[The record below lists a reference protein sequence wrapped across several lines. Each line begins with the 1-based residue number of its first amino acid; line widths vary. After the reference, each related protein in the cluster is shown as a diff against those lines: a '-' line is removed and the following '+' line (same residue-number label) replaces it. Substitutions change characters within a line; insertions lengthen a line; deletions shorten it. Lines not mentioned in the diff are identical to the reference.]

1 MPISILLA
9 DDHKLFRE
17 SIRALLQQQPEMR
30 IVGEAANGLETLTL
44 AMQLRPMLL
53 VLDVAMPGLS
63 GLDVIRQVKRRY
75 PEMFV
80 VVLSGYNDEGYVID
94 ALSHGASA
102 YVLKEQS
109 VGDLVLAIKA
119 TAAGYRFLSPPLSER
134 ALEIYLGAEQFRGA
148 AGAKPKITF
157 HSLTKRE
164 QEILTLTEKG
174 LSNQDIA
181 KRLGVSASTIETH
194 RAYLILK
201 LGLRS
206 RAELLAYVRQQQQTR
221 SLPA

>member
-17 SIRALLQQQPEMR
+17 SIRTLLEQQPDMR

-44 AMQLRPMLL
+44 AMQLRPTLL

-63 GLDVIRQVKRRY
+63 GLDVIRQVKQRY
-75 PEMFV
+75 PDLFV

-109 VGDLVLAIKA
+109 ASDLVLAIKA
-119 TAAGYRFLSPPLSER
+119 TAAGYRYLSPPLSER
-134 ALEIYLGAEQFRGA
+134 ALEIYLGAEQSRA
-148 AGAKPKITF
+148 SASTNPKIVF
-157 HSLTKRE
+157 NSLTKRE
-164 QEILTLTEKG
+164 QEILTLTERG
-174 LSNQDIA
+174 LNNQDIA
-181 KRLGVSASTIETH
+181 RRLGVSAATIETH

-206 RAELLAYVRQQQQTR
+206 RAELLSYVRQQQTK
-221 SLPA
+221 SLQA

>member
-17 SIRALLQQQPEMR
+17 SIRGLLEQQPDFR
-30 IVGEAANGLETLTL
+30 IVGEAANGLEALTL
-44 AMQLRPMLL
+44 AMQLRPTLL
-53 VLDVAMPGLS
+53 VLDVAMPGLG
-63 GLDVIRQVKRRY
+63 GLEVIRQIKQRY
-75 PEMFV
+75 SEMYI

-119 TAAGYRFLSPPLSER
+119 TAAGYRYLSPPLSER
-134 ALEIYLGAEQFRGA
+134 ALEIYLGAEQVQTSA
-148 AGAKPKITF
+148 PSKAKITF
-157 HSLTKRE
+157 NSLTKRE
-164 QEILTLTEKG
+164 QEILTLTEHG
-174 LSNQDIA
+174 LSSQDIA
-181 KRLGVSASTIETH
+181 RRLGVSAATVETH

-221 SLPA
+221 TLQA